1 MRLPIIGME
10 ISSTN
15 RLYLFRDFFLNQILS
30 QPREILFTIVVL
42 RFFRSERKKKYREK
56 YSTIYTTL
64 DLIRVKKEKD
74 LEERRLNSSREQWKK
89 RVYARRAK
97 ESSGSGAKREF
108 WEPLLPRYSYKKT
121 LP

>member
-42 RFFRSERKKKYREK
+42 RFFRSGRKKKYREK
-56 YSTIYTTL
+56 YSTIYT
-64 DLIRVKKEKD
+64 
-74 LEERRLNSSREQWKK
+74 RRSI
-89 RVYARRAK
+89 
-97 ESSGSGAKREF
+97 
-108 WEPLLPRYSYKKT
+108 
-121 LP
+121 